1 MMTVSQ
7 LQIKA
12 ESLFINSIGHRPME
26 YVAPPYLSGCRP
38 DIKLITPLQG

>member
-26 YVAPPYLSGCRP
+26 YVATPIYQAVG
-38 DIKLITPLQG
+38 LISN

>member
-1 MMTVSQ
+1 MMTVSH

-26 YVAPPYLSGCRP
+26 YVTPPIYQAVG
-38 DIKLITPLQG
+38 LISN